1 MSATKDFA
9 REIAEIVAEE
19 LARSGPR
26 KELYTVEEAC
36 TFLGCSRDQISK
48 MQADG
53 RLRTVRIDSRPRFR
67 VRDLE
72 RLVEIS
78 TE

>member
-19 LARSGPR
+19 LRKSGPR

-36 TFLGCSRDQISK
+36 HFLGCSRDQISK
-48 MQADG
+48 MQAED
-53 RLRTVRIDSRPRFR
+53 RLPTVRIDSRPRFR
-67 VRDLE
+67 LHDLE
-72 RLVEIS
+72 RLIERSI
-78 TE
+78 E

>member
-19 LARSGPR
+19 LRKSGPR
-26 KELYTVEEAC
+26 KELFNVDEAC
-36 TFLGCSRDQISK
+36 HYLACSRDQISK
-48 MQADG
+48 FQIEG
-53 RLRTVRIDSRPRFR
+53 RLTAVRIDSRPRFR
-67 VRDLE
+67 LRDLE
-72 RLVEIS
+72 KLIESS

>member
-19 LARSGPR
+19 LGKNGAR
-26 KELYTVEEAC
+26 KELYTVEESC
-36 TFLGCSRDQISK
+36 HFLGCSRDQISK

-53 RLRTVRIDSRPRFR
+53 RLRAVRIDSRPRFR
-67 VRDLE
+67 IRDLE
-72 RLVEIS
+72 RLVERS
-78 TE
+78 LE